1 MVPGRKR
8 QSQSQC
14 SRKTCKSH
22 SCAESENDLF
32 TGYLRYPFNAS
43 MPVVDLLHRQWDFY
57 DVVDWDDSW
66 DRDDNDAEDRWFDDD
81 E

>member
-1 MVPGRKR
+1 
-8 QSQSQC
+8 
-14 SRKTCKSH
+14 
-22 SCAESENDLF
+22 
-32 TGYLRYPFNAS
+32 